1 MTTLTKRHLIGATAA
16 GLALASAGRVSA
28 HFQSAAQP
36 RHRRTGVFNGQ
47 TVTYTAGLEET
58 VVRDA
63 QGSPQVRFVCASYIR
78 EGGEHGDRP
87 VIFAFNGGPSSSSAT
102 LHMLALGPKRIA
114 LEQDTAAPA
123 LSPPRLV
130 DNPETLLDVA
140 DIVLVDPPE
149 TGFTRLTSE
158 ADRAEAYSVNG
169 DARAVSDFIRTWI
182 ADHGRQT
189 SPKYVLGESYGTI
202 RAAVMAEQL
211 AQDTPLDGVFLFGQ
225 AVNMIETSQRVDN
238 MIAYATNLP
247 ALAAIAVYHGK
258 ADTGGRSMNRFI
270 DDVYAWGM
278 SDYLAALVQGRSLPQ
293 TQRRAVAAELERLTG
308 IDADFYFGGDL
319 TISKVAFAGRLL
331 ADKGQRL
338 GIYDARYVGPA
349 PAQGQRP
356 QDPFGAKVSD
366 AILPMMQHYLRT
378 ELAPERDA
386 ADYRPLAPGV
396 EIWNYNTTG
405 GAGGPFNEYDYP
417 AKLVAAFKAN
427 PRFRL
432 MIGTGIYDLTTTVGP
447 AVYLAAQSDYPAD
460 RVIQRRYEGGHMA
473 YTNRPA
479 LTAFTRDIRSFVT
492 GTSFIDS

>member
-1 MTTLTKRHLIGATAA
+1 MTGLTKRHLIGATAA
-16 GLALASAGRVSA
+16 GLALASAGGVSA
-28 HFQSAAQP
+28 RRQSSTGPQH
-36 RHRRTGVFNGQ
+36 RHTGVFNGQ
-47 TVTYTAGLEET
+47 TIDYAAGLEET
-58 VVRDA
+58 VVKDA
-63 QGSPQVRFVCASYIR
+63 QGAPRVRFVCASYIR
-78 EGGEHGDRP
+78 EGVERRDRP

-102 LHMLALGPKRIA
+102 LHMLALGPKRIE
-114 LEQDTAAPA
+114 LEQDPVAPA
-123 LSPPRLV
+123 LSPPRLI

-149 TGFTRLTSE
+149 TGFTRLASE
-158 ADRAEAYSVNG
+158 AARAEAYSVDG

-211 AQDTPLDGVFLFGQ
+211 SHDLPLDGVFLFGQ
-225 AVNMIETSQRVDN
+225 AINMIETSQRIDN
-238 MIAYATNLP
+238 MIAYAANLP

-258 ADTGGRSMNRFI
+258 ADTSGRPMNRFI

-278 SDYLAALVQGRSLPQ
+278 SDYLAALVQGQALPPP
-293 TQRRAVAAELERLTG
+293 QRRQIAAELERLTG
-308 IDADFYFGGDL
+308 IDADFYFDGDL
-319 TISKVAFAGRLL
+319 TISKIAFAGRLL
-331 ADKGQRL
+331 ADQGQRL
-338 GIYDARYVGPA
+338 GVYDARYVGPA
-349 PAQGQRP
+349 PAPGQRP
-356 QDPFGAKVSD
+356 QDPFAAKVSD
-366 AILPMMQHYLRT
+366 AILPMVQHYLRT
-378 ELAPERDA
+378 QLAPERDA

-396 EIWNYNTTG
+396 GAWTYNPTG

-447 AVYLAAQSDYPAD
+447 AQYLVAQSDYPAE

-492 GTSFIDS
+492 GTPFIDT

>member
-28 HFQSAAQP
+28 HVQSAAQP
-36 RHRRTGVFNGQ
+36 RQRRIGVFNGQ

-58 VVRDA
+58 VVRGA
-63 QGSPQVRFVCASYIR
+63 QGAPQVRFVCASYIR
-78 EGGEHGDRP
+78 EGVDRNDRP

-114 LEQDTAAPA
+114 LEQDPAAPA

-182 ADHGRQT
+182 ADHGRET

-211 AQDTPLDGVFLFGQ
+211 AQDMPLDGVFLFGQ

-278 SDYLAALVQGRSLPQ
+278 TDYLAALVQGQALPQ
-293 TQRRAVAAELERLTG
+293 ARRRAIAARLERLTG
-308 IDADFYFGGDL
+308 IGADYYLAGDL
-319 TISKVAFAGRLL
+319 TISKVAFATELL
-331 ADKGQRL
+331 KDRGQRL
-338 GIYDARYVGPA
+338 GIYDARYAGPA
-349 PAQGQRP
+349 TAAGERP
-356 QDPFGAKVSD
+356 LDPFGAKVSD
-366 AILPMMQHYLRT
+366 SILPMMQTYLRQNLPSAHDPS
-378 ELAPERDA
+378 E
-386 ADYRPLAPGV
+386 YRAMAPGV
-396 EIWNYNTTG
+396 STWNWNTTG
-405 GAGGPFNEYDYP
+405 GIGGPFNEYDYP
-417 AKLVAAFKAN
+417 ARIVAAFEAN

-447 AVYLAAQSDYPAD
+447 ARYLVAQSDYPAD

-479 LTAFTRDIRSFVT
+479 LTAFTSDVRSFVT
-492 GTSFIDS
+492 GSAFIAQ

>member
-16 GLALASAGRVSA
+16 GLALAAASRVSA
-28 HFQSAAQP
+28 RVQSAAQP
-36 RHRRTGVFNGQ
+36 RRRRAGVFNGQ
-47 TVTYTAGLEET
+47 SVNYTAGLEET
-58 VVRDA
+58 VVKDA
-63 QGSPQVRFVCASYIR
+63 QGAPHVRFVCASYIR
-78 EGGEHGDRP
+78 EGVEHGARP

-102 LHMLALGPKRIA
+102 LHMLALGPKRIE
-114 LEQDTAAPA
+114 LEQDPAAPA

-149 TGFTRLTSE
+149 TGFTRLRSE
-158 ADRAEAYSVNG
+158 DGRAEAYSVNG
-169 DARAVSDFIRTWI
+169 DTRAVSDFIRTWI

-202 RAAVMAEQL
+202 RAAIMAEQL
-211 AQDTPLDGVFLFGQ
+211 AQDMPLDGVFLFGQ

-258 ADTGGRSMNRFI
+258 ADTDGRSMNRYI

-278 SDYLAALVQGRSLPQ
+278 SDYLAALVQGQALPH

-308 IDADFYFGGDL
+308 IDADFYFNGDL

-331 ADKGQRL
+331 ADRGQRL
-338 GIYDARYVGPA
+338 GIYDARYVGPS

-417 AKLVAAFKAN
+417 ARLVAAFKAN

-447 AVYLAAQSDYPAD
+447 ALYLAAQSDYPSD

-473 YTNRPA
+473 YTNQPA
-479 LTAFTRDIRSFVT
+479 LMAFTRDIRSFVT
-492 GTSFIDS
+492 GTPFIAT